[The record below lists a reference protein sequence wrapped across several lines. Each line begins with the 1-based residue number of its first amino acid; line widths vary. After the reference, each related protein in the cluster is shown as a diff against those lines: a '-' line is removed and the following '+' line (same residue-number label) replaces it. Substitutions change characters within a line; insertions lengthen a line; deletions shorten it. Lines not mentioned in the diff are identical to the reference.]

1 MRKKIDFDLIDE
13 LLVYLQIKNEEEF
26 KQIMANENASE
37 KEKTKARNK
46 HFNQNIW
53 FTQYTKV
60 ENYLKRNPSVVPKD
74 ISNDDLKESFNPK
87 SWMST
92 QKGMETRYSLAM
104 SRKHLLAIMDIPLN
118 QVTYED
124 YLPYMFQKNNLV
136 KKIKRKIKGA
146 VK

>member
-1 MRKKIDFDLIDE
+1 MPRKFDFELIDN
-13 LLVYLQIKNEEEF
+13 LLEYLRQKYEEEF
-26 KQIMANENASE
+26 KQIMTNENASK

-53 FTQYTKV
+53 FTQYIKV

-74 ISNDDLKESFNPK
+74 ISNDDLKEGFNPK

-92 QKGMETRYSLAM
+92 QKGAETRYSLAM

-124 YLPYMFQKNNLV
+124 YLPYMFQGKKLV